1 MLNEGNITMT
11 TKSLLL
17 IATLALAGIAN
28 AKSYTITLSAPTRA
42 GSVRLA
48 AGEYSMKVQDSNA
61 IFTNMQ
67 NGKTYTIAVKTET
80 ADKKFDVTALFTDTK
95 DGDSYI
101 TSVELG
107 GSRTKVELGD

>member
-1 MLNEGNITMT
+1 MLNERRITMT

-28 AKSYTITLSAPTRA
+28 AKSYTITLFEPAKA
-42 GSVRLA
+42 GSVQLA
-48 AGEYSMKVQDSNA
+48 AGDYSLKVQDSNA
-61 IFTNMQ
+61 VFTNAQ
-67 NGKTYTIAVKTET
+67 NGKTFTIVVKTET
-80 ADKKFDVTALFTDTK
+80 VDKKFDVTALVTDTK

-101 TSVELG
+101 TAVELG